1 MVERPRSG
9 VGPCP
14 LFGVRSSVFVL
25 SPLSP
30 FFAGDM
36 NWLDWLLLGI
46 LAWAAIQGF
55 QRGFIIELA
64 SLVALVAGIWAAVH
78 FSDRFAAA
86 VGIDAENTALAF
98 LLTFLAV
105 LLVVHLLAR
114 FLTTLI
120 DIAQLGVPN
129 KLAGIVFGMLR
140 SAFSLSVALNL
151 LVGYSE
157 GAMPAEPV
165 REGSKV
171 YAPLRAFAPLI
182 VPVLGE
188 TKWVKDAVDAVKREV
203 EDLSKEVQ
211 EDRR

>member
-1 MVERPRSG
+1 
-9 VGPCP
+9 
-14 LFGVRSSVFVL
+14 
-25 SPLSP
+25 
-30 FFAGDM
+30 M

-64 SLVALVAGIWAAVH
+64 SMVALVAGIWAAVH

-86 VGIDAENTALAF
+86 VGIDAESTALAF

-151 LVGYSE
+151 LVGYSK
-157 GAMPAEPV
+157 GGMPSAEV
-165 REGSKV
+165 RSGSAF
-171 YAPLRAFAPLI
+171 YAPLRGFAPLLI
-182 VPVLGE
+182 PALGE
-188 TKWVKDAVDAVKREV
+188 TKWVQFVVWEVKDGVDGLTTEK
-203 EDLSKEVQ
+203 DQ
-211 EDRR
+211 EIPER

>member
-1 MVERPRSG
+1 
-9 VGPCP
+9 
-14 LFGVRSSVFVL
+14 
-25 SPLSP
+25 
-30 FFAGDM
+30 M

-78 FSDRFAAA
+78 FSDRFAGA

-105 LLVVHLLAR
+105 LLGVHLLAR

-129 KLAGIVFGMLR
+129 KLAGIALGVLR
-140 SAFSLSVALNL
+140 SAFGLSVALNL
-151 LVGYSE
+151 LVGYTE
-157 GAMPAEPV
+157 GAMPADAA
-165 REGSKV
+165 REESRM
-171 YAPLRAFAPLI
+171 YAPVRAFAPII

-188 TKWVKDAVDAVKREV
+188 TKWVKDAVDAVKRGV
-203 EDLSKEVQ
+203 EDLSDEAS
-211 EDRR
+211 ELRP

>member
-1 MVERPRSG
+1 
-9 VGPCP
+9 
-14 LFGVRSSVFVL
+14 
-25 SPLSP
+25 
-30 FFAGDM
+30 M

-64 SLVALVAGIWAAVH
+64 SLVALVVGIWAAVH

-165 REGSKV
+165 REGSRT

-203 EDLSKEVQ
+203 EDLSSDVQ
-211 EDRR
+211 EERR

>member
-1 MVERPRSG
+1 
-9 VGPCP
+9 
-14 LFGVRSSVFVL
+14 
-25 SPLSP
+25 
-30 FFAGDM
+30 M

-46 LAWAAIQGF
+46 LAWSAIQGF

-64 SLVALVAGIWAAVH
+64 SLLALVAGIWVAVH

-105 LLVVHLLAR
+105 LLGVHLLAR

-129 KLAGIVFGMLR
+129 KLAGIAFGMLR

-151 LVGYSE
+151 LVGYTE
-157 GAMPAEPV
+157 GAMPADDA
-165 REGSKV
+165 RKGSKLYTPV
-171 YAPLRAFAPLI
+171 RAFAPLI

-203 EDLSKEVQ
+203 EDISSDVQ
-211 EDRR
+211 EERR

>member
-1 MVERPRSG
+1 
-9 VGPCP
+9 
-14 LFGVRSSVFVL
+14 
-25 SPLSP
+25 
-30 FFAGDM
+30 M

-78 FSDRFAAA
+78 FSDRFAGA

-105 LLVVHLLAR
+105 LLGVHLLAR

-165 REGSKV
+165 REGSRI